1 MPEKILKNLI
11 KQLEISALNNEKL
24 FNLYNIEISQIL
36 NILQSFWINEAYHFE
51 VK

>member
-36 NILQSFWINEAYHFE
+36 NILQSF
-51 VK
+51 